1 MKLPLLYRPLMLILF
16 VFAYCIAVAQD
27 KATSDFLD
35 SLKTPPPL
43 LHDTVAATVDSATET
58 VGAVADDEKEMP
70 LDTAIRSNIREIN
83 VDSLKLIK
91 NDKGFYYKQWLDS
104 LLRAEEG
111 KVKIVKKPKQID
123 MPDFSLFFNIFQV
136 ILWVLAGGV
145 LVFVLYKLFLSNT
158 GLFIRNRKNID
169 AIVNI
174 EEEEVQAGR
183 YDGLIKKAETEGN
196 FRLAV
201 RYLYLQSLYNL
212 SERGYIKLAT
222 DKTNYQYITELRS
235 GPAGAA
241 NLFSVLTNKY
251 DYIWYG
257 EYAVTNHQYESLR
270 EEFAAFN
277 KKIQSD

>member
-1 MKLPLLYRPLMLILF
+1 
-16 VFAYCIAVAQD
+16 
-27 KATSDFLD
+27 
-35 SLKTPPPL
+35 
-43 LHDTVAATVDSATET
+43 
-58 VGAVADDEKEMP
+58 
-70 LDTAIRSNIREIN
+70 
-83 VDSLKLIK
+83 
-91 NDKGFYYKQWLDS
+91 
-104 LLRAEEG
+104 
-111 KVKIVKKPKQID
+111 
-123 MPDFSLFFNIFQV
+123 V